1 MDSATAL
8 FTYNLLIYM
17 QFLPRDPS
25 ELKTELNRR
34 TEDRLPERPE
44 PQFTLPSAGGAQPRS
59 RVRGGRSFF
68 LWPEAAEWTGRRHGC
83 P

>member
-44 PQFTLPSAGGAQPRS
+44 PQFTLPSA
-59 RVRGGRSFF
+59 
-68 LWPEAAEWTGRRHGC
+68 
-83 P
+83 